1 MAAQCVSS
9 LLAVTLAV
17 SSAFADPPA
26 SGDAKVDD
34 KSADKASALA
44 LARAGDE
51 AYKAGDFE
59 RAAELVRRAYELYP
73 EPLLLY
79 NLALA
84 LDGMGKPSEAL
95 DYYERYLA
103 TNPDVKDRGAIER
116 RVATMR
122 SQLAAQAE
130 RAEAERVAASKPRP
144 SGPTVAPAPASKL
157 PFLTIGVGVLAAGGG
172 IAFGAASIK
181 RHDDAEAAPSQLVA
195 QQHQDRAQLYATT
208 ANVLFIAGGVI
219 AVGGVVWA
227 VLDRRPRSATETKI
241 VIGRSSIGVA
251 WTFR

>member
-1 MAAQCVSS
+1 MAAQRVSS
-9 LLAVTLAV
+9 LLAVALAV
-17 SSAFADPPA
+17 SSAFADAPA
-26 SGDAKVDD
+26 SSDNA
-34 KSADKASALA
+34 ADKASALE

-59 RAAELVRRAYELYP
+59 RAAELVRRAYALYP

-84 LDGMGKPSEAL
+84 LDGMGKTSEAL

-103 TNPDVKDRGAIER
+103 TDPDVKDRGAIER
-116 RVATMR
+116 RVTTMR

-130 RAEAERVAASKPRP
+130 RARAERVAANKRQP
-144 SGPTVAPAPASKL
+144 SGPTVAPSTSKL

-181 RHDDAEAAPSQLVA
+181 RHDDAEVAPSQLAA

-208 ANVLFIAGGVI
+208 ANVLFIAGGVL

-227 VLDRRPRSATETKI
+227 VLDRRPRDATDTKI

>member
-1 MAAQCVSS
+1 MAAQRVSS
-9 LLAVTLAV
+9 LLAVALAV
-17 SSAFADPPA
+17 SSAFADAPA
-26 SGDAKVDD
+26 SGDKPE
-34 KSADKASALA
+34 DKASALE
-44 LARAGDE
+44 LSRAGDE

-59 RAAELVRRAYELYP
+59 RAAELVRRAYALYP

-84 LDGMGKPSEAL
+84 LDGMGKTSEAL

-130 RAEAERVAASKPRP
+130 RARAERVAADKPQP
-144 SGPTVAPAPASKL
+144 SSPTVAPSTSKL
-157 PFLTIGVGVLAAGGG
+157 PFLTIGVGVLVAGGG

-181 RHDDAEAAPSQLVA
+181 RHDDAEAAPSQLAA

-208 ANVLFIAGGVI
+208 ANVLFIAGGVL

-227 VLDRRPRSATETKI
+227 VLDRRPRDTTDTRI